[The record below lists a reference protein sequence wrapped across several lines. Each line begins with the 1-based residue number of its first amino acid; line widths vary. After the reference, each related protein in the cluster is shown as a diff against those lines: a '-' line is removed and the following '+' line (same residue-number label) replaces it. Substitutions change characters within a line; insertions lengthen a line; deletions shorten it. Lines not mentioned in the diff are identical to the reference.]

1 MFSLRKTFLFF
12 SCILLIQGTSYG
24 QKILNFDNQELLSF
38 QQSLIDDEITGSNV
52 ALIYSKGKK
61 VYHEIVQSNKKG
73 DKDIDE
79 KTIFPIWSMTKP
91 ITIVAMLKLHEQGKF
106 DWEDPVSNY
115 IPSFNNLN
123 YKDGTEIKKCEHE
136 LKIIHLMT
144 HRSGFKYYNWVE
156 EYPNG
161 GTYGY
166 WTKFNDLKSFVDT
179 VSQYPLEFE
188 PGTQYLYGI
197 NQAILGRLVEVL
209 SGQNFEQFL
218 KSNIFNPLG
227 MNDTGFSL
235 NEEQRKRFQPL
246 WINSNELKGFTYQL
260 DELTYHKD
268 NRAYFGGEGL
278 VSTMED
284 YARFCEMLLG
294 NGVFRGQKII
304 GKTSI
309 RTMLKPWSKGA
320 NDALH
325 EKLKGYHYG
334 FSVFVLDDPMADDSN
349 VPKGIWGWAGYHNT
363 HFWIDPKTKSFGLFM
378 SRAREFTFDIP
389 LNIRK
394 IVYRKN

>member
-61 VYHEIVQSNKKG
+61 IYHEIVQSNKKG

-144 HRSGFKYYNWVE
+144 HRSGFNYYHRI
-156 EYPNG
+156 PDS
-161 GTYGY
+161 TSKKYGY
-166 WTKFNDLKSFVDT
+166 WTQFRDLESFVET
-179 VSQYPLEFE
+179 AVKYPLEFE
-188 PGTQYLYGI
+188 PGTKYLYGI
-197 NQAILGRLVEVL
+197 NQAILGRLIEVL
-209 SGQNFEQFL
+209 SDMRFEQFL
-218 KSNIFNPLG
+218 KKNIFNPLD
-227 MNDTGFSL
+227 MQDTGFSL
-235 NEEQRKRFQPL
+235 NEDRRNRFQPL
-246 WINSNELKGFTYQL
+246 WINSDELKGFTYQL
-260 DELTYHKD
+260 DEHTYNTENKAH
-268 NRAYFGGEGL
+268 FGGEGL
-278 VSTMED
+278 VSTMAD
-284 YARFCEMLLG
+284 YANFCEMLLG
-294 NGVFRGQKII
+294 KGTFRGEEIVSK
-304 GKTSI
+304 KSI
-309 RTMLKPWSKGA
+309 EKMTQTWSAPVGTT
-320 NDALH
+320 H
-325 EKLKGYHYG
+325 GHLKGYHYG
-334 FSVFVLDDPMADDSN
+334 FSVFILNDPMADDRN

-363 HFWIDPKTKSFGLFM
+363 HFWIDPKNESFGLFM
-378 SRAREFTFDIP
+378 SRAREFTFEIP